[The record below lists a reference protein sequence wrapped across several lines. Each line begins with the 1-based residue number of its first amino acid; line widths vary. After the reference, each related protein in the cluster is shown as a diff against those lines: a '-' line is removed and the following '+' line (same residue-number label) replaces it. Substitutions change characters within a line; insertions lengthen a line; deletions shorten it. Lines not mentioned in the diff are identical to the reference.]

1 MTKVRYSFEQDA
13 DVVLFLHR
21 QEEAAFSQPG
31 ARMNPYVIGVEVAKH
46 RSGPT
51 GKMQLLYT
59 LTLTCFDNLARGSHT
74 PIGAL

>member
-1 MTKVRYSFEQDA
+1 MTKMRYTFEQDA
-13 DVVLFLHR
+13 DVVLFLHC
-21 QEEAAFSQPG
+21 QEESAFSQPG
-31 ARMNPYVIGVEVAKH
+31 ARMNPYVIGVEVAKR

-59 LTLTCFDNLARGSHT
+59 PTLTRFDNLARGRQN